1 MEMTNIERLKMEI
14 KGIDFT
20 DTELEIYLTEN
31 DLVPSGNYVPT
42 STASKKNILK
52 TALSILE
59 SVANQ
64 PQLMKNYRTEDMT
77 ISQFSENL
85 QVRIDS
91 LDRKI
96 RMIKNDDNTYTDG
109 ASFIYM
115 FNN

>member
-1 MEMTNIERLKMEI
+1 MKNLDRLKMEV

-20 DTELEIYLTEN
+20 DTELEIYMQEN
-31 DLVPSGNYVPT
+31 GLNPNEEYNPSSNT
-42 STASKKNILK
+42 NKKNILK

-59 SVANQ
+59 SVANNID
-64 PQLMKNYRTEDMT
+64 LMRNFKMEDMT

-85 QVRIDS
+85 QNRIDA

-96 RMIKNDDNTYTDG
+96 RMIKDDNDTYTDG

-115 FNN
+115 FTD